1 MKCMKMIPALIFC
14 AFSTDY
20 VLAQNVSA
28 ANFSNSTNPTN
39 AGHTSATQFAQG
51 TLVSVSGHAEIKVA
65 NDQAT
70 LNFFI
75 EEQDKDKALA
85 ASRVNQKMKVGTE
98 LAKKEDPSAQLTTR
112 AYYTYPI
119 YADELNNKPGAAS
132 KRQLIG
138 WRVGQSLE
146 VKTTNL
152 KIISAFAAAMQ
163 KTLAL
168 SGVNFDLTDQARKN
182 LEEKRIEAGY
192 KNFQDRLRMITK
204 AMGRKESDAVIE
216 SLEFDPSENIGAMQD
231 SGRMY
236 AMKGAP
242 AAESVAETSFEP
254 GETSVTI
261 RVFGKVRVK

>member
-1 MKCMKMIPALIFC
+1 MKQMKIIPALIFC
-14 AFSTDY
+14 AFSTEY
-20 VLAQNVSA
+20 VLAQNASA
-28 ANFSNSTNPTN
+28 MNSTNSTN
-39 AGHTSATQFAQG
+39 AAATQVAQG
-51 TLVSVSGHAEIKVA
+51 TLVSVSGNAEIKVA

-85 ASRVNQKMKVGTE
+85 ASRVNQKMKSGTE

-112 AYYTYPI
+112 GYYSYPI

-138 WRVGQSLE
+138 WRVGQYLE

-152 KIISAFAAAMQ
+152 KNLTSLAAALQ

-168 SGVNFDLTDQARKN
+168 SGVSFDLTDQARKN

-192 KNFQDRLRMITK
+192 KNFQDRVRMISK
-204 AMGRKESDAVIE
+204 AMGRKESDVIIE
-216 SLEFDPSENIGAMQD
+216 SLEFDPSENISTMQD

-236 AMKGAP
+236 AMKAAP
-242 AAESVAETSFEP
+242 AAEAVAETSFEP
-254 GETSVTI
+254 GETAVTI